1 MSDFNRPWGILAV
14 RRDTMDY
21 SQTLDFSSFYLL
33 GSSGGVWGDDYSN
46 YVDYVVHNKD
56 LVLALFECS
65 VRVGAAG
72 GALDGQGCGDVV
84 SFVVQTAFLCKD
96 VLRSAS
102 APRLVGYRSL
112 GLGIP

>member
-1 MSDFNRPWGILAV
+1 LSDFNRPWGILAV

-65 VRVGAAG
+65 VRVGVSENGTAQQAG
-72 GALDGQGCGDVV
+72 HWMVKGVETL
-84 SFVVQTAFLCKD
+84 
-96 VLRSAS
+96 
-102 APRLVGYRSL
+102 
-112 GLGIP
+112 